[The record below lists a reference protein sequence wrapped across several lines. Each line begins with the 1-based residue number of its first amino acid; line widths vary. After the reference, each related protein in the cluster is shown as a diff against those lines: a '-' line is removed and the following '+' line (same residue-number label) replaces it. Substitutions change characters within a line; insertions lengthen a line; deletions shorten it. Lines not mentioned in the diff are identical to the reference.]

1 MPSFKPI
8 GVPVAVEAGLVQ
20 CGRCA
25 KEWGGPDQKD
35 DCSFH
40 VGPLMKCP
48 HCAATKHACVP
59 LDDYSAVAFNR
70 LVRCRRVLDAFIAA
84 RAGRRV
90 NAAATQKR
98 RQLKARVVRE
108 RARFLRCLDAAEHDP
123 SSRVGDVRLRKDAD
137 KVKRSPLAVAA
148 FREEVRKRAALEHLA
163 QEATKSRRAATEA
176 NIIAARSASALEAIA
191 VHFAGFQ
198 PAVAAAP
205 DDSDDDED
213 GEDGNSSD
221 SSASDVDEYRWDS
234 EDDLLDA
241 ADAAAHRRDDGE
253 SPSGSEGDDAPGPD
267 GAAGAVAV
275 AAAGDGGDDGQDGT
289 A

>member
-8 GVPVAVEAGLVQ
+8 GVPVAI
-20 CGRCA
+20 
-25 KEWGGPDQKD
+25 D
-35 DCSFH
+35 DAITTAPSTRA
-40 VGPLMKCP
+40 PLMKCP
-48 HCAATKHACVP
+48 HCATTKHACVP
-59 LDDYSAVAFNR
+59 LDDYSAKAFNR
-70 LVRCRRVLDAFIAA
+70 LVRCRRVLDAFIAV

-90 NAAATQKR
+90 NAAAALKL
-98 RQLKARVVRE
+98 RQLKARVARE

-123 SSRVGDVRLRKDAD
+123 NSRVGDVRLRKDAD

-148 FREEVRKRAALEHLA
+148 FREEVRKRAALKHLA

-176 NIIAARSASALEAIA
+176 NTIAARSASALEAIA
-191 VHFAGFQ
+191 MHFAGFQ

-221 SSASDVDEYRWDS
+221 SSASDIDEYRWDS

-241 ADAAAHRRDDGE
+241 ANASAHRRDPSE
-253 SPSGSEGDDAPGPD
+253 SSSDSEGDDAPALMVPLAALMVLLAPSLLPPLVVKLPMVKG
-267 GAAGAVAV
+267 GAA
-275 AAAGDGGDDGQDGT
+275 
-289 A
+289 

>member
-1 MPSFKPI
+1 MPQFKPI
-8 GVPVAVEAGLVQ
+8 GVPVPLEDNLVQ

-25 KEWGGPDQKD
+25 KEWGGPDEKD

-70 LVRCRRVLDAFIAA
+70 LVRCRRVLDAFRTV

-90 NAAATQKR
+90 NAAATQKL
-98 RQLKARVVRE
+98 RQLKARVARE

-123 SSRVGDVRLRKDAD
+123 FSRVGDVRLRKDAD
-137 KVKRSPLAVAA
+137 KVKRSPLGVAA

-191 VHFAGFQ
+191 MHFAGFQ

-205 DDSDDDED
+205 DDSDDEED

-241 ADAAAHRRDDGE
+241 ADAAANRRAPGE
-253 SPSGSEGDDAPGPD
+253 SSSDSEGDDAPGAD
-267 GAAGAVAV
+267 GAAGAVAAV
-275 AAAGDGGDDGQDGT
+275 AAGGGGDDGQDGT